1 MTDILMTIM
10 TDLLAVMRDVAP
22 VLGIILLFQFMVIK
36 KPIPNPKM
44 IAIGFAAVIAGLYL
58 FILGLDMGIF
68 PIGEAMA
75 EKLSHPDK
83 RGWSIAFAFA
93 IGYSTTMAE
102 PALMAVAAK
111 AEEISAGGLPSFYL
125 RNAVAIGV
133 AIGLALGVYRIFEG
147 DPLWLY
153 ILAGYVLAIILTTMA
168 PKEIIPLAYDTGG
181 VTTSTI
187 TVPLVAALGLGLASN
202 IPGRN
207 PLIDGFGLIAFA
219 SVFPMISVLGYAIIN
234 DKKTKRANKKQINQ
248 EGGEIDEI

>member
-1 MTDILMTIM
+1 MIDILLTILK
-10 TDLLAVMRDVAP
+10 DLLVVLRDVAP
-22 VLGIILLFQFMVIK
+22 VLVVILLFQYMVIK
-36 KPIPNPKM
+36 KPIPNPKK

-58 FILGLDMGIF
+58 FILGLDIGIF

-83 RGWSIAFAFA
+83 RVWCIVFAFA
-93 IGYSTTMAE
+93 IGYSATMAE

-125 RNAVAIGV
+125 RNAVAIG
-133 AIGLALGVYRIFEG
+133 AATGLALGVYRIFSG

-153 ILAGYVLAIILTTMA
+153 ILAGYVIAIILTAIA

-187 TVPLVAALGLGLASN
+187 TVPLVTALGLGLASN
-202 IPGRN
+202 IPGRS

-219 SVFPMISVLGYAIIN
+219 AVFPMISVLGYAIIN
-234 DKKTKRANKKQINQ
+234 DRKTKNKK
-248 EGGEIDEI
+248 EVK